1 MNNIFLTNKYTTWY
15 YKIITSAT
23 SRLIEGYIE
32 KHHILPKSL
41 GGDNSANN
49 LVRLTARE
57 HYICHLLLVHMTTGT
72 NRTKMLRAM
81 NAFSIAS
88 RKNPR
93 NLTARQYQKI
103 RLLTANVPAWN
114 KGKTLADF
122 TPAQQDSYR
131 KMAETKRGS
140 KQTIESNAK
149 RSATLQN
156 RTFTA
161 EHLNN
166 LSKALKGRVSPTK
179 GMTHTK
185 SPCVHCH
192 REVAPNMMA
201 KYHGDRC
208 KLNPLYACK

>member
-1 MNNIFLTNKYTTWY
+1 MDNIFLTNKYTTWY
-15 YKIITSAT
+15 YNIITSAKSKLT
-23 SRLIEGYIE
+23 EEGYIE

-41 GGDNSANN
+41 GGNNSANN

-57 HYICHLLLVHMTTGT
+57 HYLCHLLLVRMTSGT
-72 NRTKMLRAM
+72 NKTKMLRAI

-114 KGKTLADF
+114 KGKTLADY
-122 TPAQQDSYR
+122 TTEQQEAFR

-140 KQTIESNAK
+140 KQTAESNAK
-149 RSATLQN
+149 RSATMQN

-179 GMTHTK
+179 GMTHPK
-185 SPCVHCH
+185 SPCIHCH
-192 REVAPNMMA
+192 REVAPNIMA

-208 KLNPLYACK
+208 KFK